1 MQLLRNEEKAI
12 AQLVRSLND
21 VLPKVVV
28 LLESDSVLAP
38 LVGGWEGSVATK
50 LAVLSALDTAS
61 FRTLGAWY
69 SVSFLE
75 QMKSKPSA
83 SELSAAEV
91 LTLVRT
97 VYPSIMKCLTAT
109 TKARKAS
116 DLSWL
121 LSQLLGDF
129 MILENGLYYCFP
141 HLEPRDEETSAEDEE
156 QAKRDGDAVL
166 ASIEMRRR
174 LSLKD

>member
-1 MQLLRNEEKAI
+1 MQLQRSEEKAI
-12 AQLVRSLND
+12 AQLVRSLNA
-21 VLPKVVV
+21 VRPNVVS

-50 LAVLSALDTAS
+50 LAMLSALDTAS
-61 FRTLGAWY
+61 FRTVGAWY

-75 QMKSKPSA
+75 HMKSKPSVN
-83 SELSAAEV
+83 ETSAAEV

-97 VYPSIMKCLTAT
+97 LYPSIMKCLTAT

-141 HLEPRDEETSAEDEE
+141 HLEPRDEETNAADEE
-156 QAKRDGDAVL
+156 QAKRDADTVF
-166 ASIEMRRR
+166 ASMEKRGR
-174 LSLKD
+174 LSPKD